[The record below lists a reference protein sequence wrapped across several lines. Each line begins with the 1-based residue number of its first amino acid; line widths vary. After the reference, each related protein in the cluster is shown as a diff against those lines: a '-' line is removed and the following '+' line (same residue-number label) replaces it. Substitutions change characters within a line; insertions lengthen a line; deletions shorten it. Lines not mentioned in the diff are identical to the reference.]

1 MTKRMADIAKL
12 AGVAESTVS
21 RAFSHPE
28 KLRKETL
35 ERIMSIV
42 RMYDYHPNT
51 MARAFA
57 RQQFGLVSFLL
68 YNKSRPF
75 WGSNFYGPAL
85 DGFMERAK
93 VRGYHVVLGATAIQN
108 DFFEES
114 FINDSIDGA
123 ILASRDPDPIL
134 RVFQKRGIPIVLF
147 QNETAL
153 ENVGMVTNSDYN
165 GIMKVMDHLI
175 EERGYEDIAF
185 FSNRLSHVSNMP
197 RYFAYIDALRQ
208 HGLKPYTNDELP
220 EYPLYNKYEP
230 NPVILARYGRSEIP
244 RFGSPFIVSAGHT
257 KFVENAMLKLLPL
270 KKMPRAIVCAD
281 DNIAAGV
288 CSALKQKGYRIPQD
302 VAVTGYDDLE
312 MASLLTPPLTT
323 VRLDSY
329 QMGAESM
336 ELLNQYISDPK
347 TPSKRICLEDE
358 LVIRE
363 SS

>member
-1 MTKRMADIAKL
+1 MAIRMADIAKM

-35 ERIMSIV
+35 ERIMSLV

-51 MARAFA
+51 MAQAFA
-57 RQQFGLVSFLL
+57 RQHYDLVSFLL

-93 VRGYHVVLGATAIQN
+93 VRGYHVVLGATAIRN

-114 FINDSIDGA
+114 FINNSIDGA
-123 ILASRDPDPIL
+123 ILASREPDPIIK
-134 RVFQKRGIPIVLF
+134 VFKKRGVPIVLF

-153 ENVGMVTNSDYN
+153 ENVGMVTNDDYH
-165 GIMKVMDHLI
+165 GMMKIMKHLI
-175 EERGYEDIAF
+175 EEKGYEDIAF
-185 FSNRLSHVSNMP
+185 FSNRLSHVSNMQ
-197 RYFAYIDALRQ
+197 RYFAYIDAIGQ
-208 HGLKPYTNDELP
+208 HGLRPYTNDELP
-220 EYPLYNKYEP
+220 EFPLYKKYEP
-230 NPVILARYGRSEIP
+230 NPIILARYRRKEIP
-244 RFGSPFIVSAGHT
+244 RFGTPFVVSSGNVNR
-257 KFVENAMLKLLPL
+257 VENDMLKLLPL
-270 KKMPRAIVCAD
+270 RKMPRAIVCATD
-281 DNIAAGV
+281 SIAIGV
-288 CSALKQKGYRIPQD
+288 CKALQKNGFRIPRD
-302 VAVTGYDDLE
+302 IAVTGYDDIE
-312 MASLLTPPLTT
+312 TASFCTPSLTT
-323 VRLDSY
+323 VRIDSY

-336 ELLNQYISDPK
+336 DLLMKYINDPDH
-347 TPSKRICLEDE
+347 PSQRICLKDE

>member
-1 MTKRMADIAKL
+1 MRMADIAKL

-42 RMYDYHPNT
+42 RMYDYHPNA

-57 RQQFGLVSFLL
+57 RQHFGLVSFLL

-85 DGFMERAK
+85 DGFTERAK
-93 VRGYHVVLGATAIQN
+93 VHGYHVVLGATAIQN

-114 FINDSIDGA
+114 SINDSIDGA

-153 ENVGMVTNSDYN
+153 ENVGMVTNDDY
-165 GIMKVMDHLI
+165 GGMMKIMKHLI
-175 EERGYEDIAF
+175 EEKGYEDIAF
-185 FSNRLSHVSNMP
+185 FSNRLSHVSNMQ
-197 RYFAYIDALRQ
+197 RYFAYIDAIRQ
-208 HGLKPYTNDELP
+208 YGLKPYTNEELP
-220 EYPLYNKYEP
+220 EFELYNTYEP
-230 NPVILARYGRSEIP
+230 NPSILVRYGKKDIP
-244 RFGSPFIVSAGHT
+244 RFGTPIVVSSGRT
-257 KFVENAMLKLLPL
+257 NRVENDMLKLLPL
-270 KKMPRAIVCAD
+270 RKMPRAIVCATD
-281 DNIAAGV
+281 SIAIGV
-288 CSALKQKGYRIPQD
+288 CRALEKTGIRVPQD
-302 VAVTGYDDLE
+302 VAVTGYDDNE
-312 MASLLTPPLTT
+312 MAAYFSPPLTT
-323 VRLDSY
+323 VHIDSFA
-329 QMGAESM
+329 MGAECM
-336 ELLNQYISDPK
+336 DLLLKYIDDPEY
-347 TPSKRICLEDE
+347 PSKRICLQDE

>member
-1 MTKRMADIAKL
+1 MAIRMADIAKM

-21 RAFSHPE
+21 RAFFHPE

-42 RMYDYHPNT
+42 RMYDYRPNT
-51 MARAFA
+51 MAQAFA
-57 RQQFGLVSFLL
+57 RQHYDLVSFLL

-75 WGSNFYGPAL
+75 WGSTFYGPAL

-123 ILASRDPDPIL
+123 ILASRDPDPIIK
-134 RVFQKRGIPIVLF
+134 VFKKRGIPIVLF

-153 ENVGMVTNSDYN
+153 ENVGMVTNDDY
-165 GIMKVMDHLI
+165 GGMMKIMKHLI
-175 EERGYEDIAF
+175 EDKGYEDIAV
-185 FSNRLSHVSNMP
+185 FSNRLSHVSNMQ
-197 RYFAYIDALRQ
+197 RYFAYIDAIRQ
-208 HGLKPYTNDELP
+208 HGLRPYTNEELP

-230 NPVILARYGRSEIP
+230 NPSILSRYGRKEIP
-244 RFGSPFIVSAGHT
+244 RFGSPFVVSSGQP
-257 KFVENAMLKLLPL
+257 KRVENDMLKLLPL
-270 KKMPRAIVCAD
+270 RKMPRAIVCASD
-281 DNIAAGV
+281 GIAVGV
-288 CSALKQKGYRIPQD
+288 SKALQQNNYRIPQD
-302 VAVTGYDDLE
+302 VAVTGYDDTE
-312 MASLLTPPLTT
+312 MAAFFSPALTT
-323 VRLDSY
+323 VRIDSF

-336 ELLNQYISDPK
+336 DMLLRYINDPNY
-347 TPSKRICLEDE
+347 PSSRICLEDE